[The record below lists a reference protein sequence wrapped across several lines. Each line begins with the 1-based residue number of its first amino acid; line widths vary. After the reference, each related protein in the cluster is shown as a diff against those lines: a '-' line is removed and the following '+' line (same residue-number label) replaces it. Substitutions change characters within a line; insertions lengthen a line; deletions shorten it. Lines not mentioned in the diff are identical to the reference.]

1 MTSDDGSSSAPRP
14 DAGEEAP
21 ADIDTTV
28 PQSARIWNYWLGGR
42 NNYAVDRAAGD
53 EVLRVYPEMPDA
65 ARAAR
70 HFIARVVRH
79 LVADAGIRQF
89 LDVGTGLP
97 TVDNTHEIAQRAAPE
112 CKIVY
117 VDNDPLVLAHARAL
131 LTSAPEGV
139 TVYVDADL
147 HDPGTILREA
157 GETLDLGRPTALML
171 MGILGHIDYDT
182 ARTIVPELMAGLPSG
197 SHLAIYDFTDTSA
210 GVKEAERLYE
220 ESGTLPYHPR
230 PLEKIAGFFEGLELV
245 PPGVVE
251 VSRWRPDPSPFPHVE
266 VDVAGGV
273 ARKP

>member
-1 MTSDDGSSSAPRP
+1 MSSDDASSSWPGAGTDPPR
-14 DAGEEAP
+14 
-21 ADIDTTV
+21 DIDTGV
-28 PQSARIWNYWLGGR
+28 PQSARIWNYWLGGK
-42 NNYAVDRAAGD
+42 NNYPVDRAAGD
-53 EVLRVYPEMPDA
+53 EVLRVYPRMPDA

-79 LVADAGIRQF
+79 LVAEAGIRQF

-112 CKIVY
+112 CKVVY

-131 LTSAPEGV
+131 LTSSPEGV

-147 HDPGTILREA
+147 HDPETILREA
-157 GETLDLGRPTALML
+157 GRTLDFGRPTALML
-171 MGILGHIDYDT
+171 MGILGHIDHDV
-182 ARTIVPELMAGLPSG
+182 ALTIVPRLMAGLPSG
-197 SHLAIYDFTDTSA
+197 SYLGIYDFTDTGA

-230 PLEKIAGFFEGLELV
+230 PLEKIAALFQGLEPV

-251 VSRWRPDPSPFPHVE
+251 VSRWRPDPSPLPQTP